1 MTESQQNEAW
11 QIEVNGQVY
20 EASFAEMADWI
31 ADGALQPDDRVRRG
45 NLRWIEAR
53 KVPTLVPFFNSKA
66 NGSPPPAVVIST
78 TNASELA
85 PDVLVEVAPQHDF
98 ATDDSRNSGVVVEHV
113 VQPADNSISQNQQL
127 DNIALDRCEN
137 HVDRSAVFVCQSCA
151 RPACRECVNKFGSSV
166 AVCSVC
172 GGLCK
177 SKAELEADQ
186 RKEEFRSASIE
197 QGFGFGDFFAAITYP
212 LKFKASLFFG
222 AVMFM
227 FFSLGRLAAGFG
239 DIYMFVA
246 AIFSYMLANMLAF
259 GILSNTIESF
269 AQGKIGGNFMPTFDE
284 FSLWDD
290 VVHPFFLSI
299 GVYISAFGPF
309 IAVFL
314 VGTYLVMSAVS
325 SQAEAMKANLEQTP
339 GTPYYNVRDTLN
351 QSEQV
356 KGILANSERLNQEHL
371 DAQQSIENGQQPAV
385 VDPEEENIQKVNKM
399 MADSKRKELESVVG
413 KTAETRAQ
421 ESAAFTASLL
431 KLSPPIVVIGF
442 ITFLW
447 GMFYFPAAC
456 AVAGYTQSFAATV
469 DPRVGL
475 DTIKRLGID
484 YAKVLFMAFLM
495 LVAFAAVSAV
505 LSFVLAAFDMP
516 GVGNLPA
523 KAIESIVW
531 FYLVIVFACLLGFMI
546 FKSSDRL
553 KLLT

>member
-1 MTESQQNEAW
+1 MSESEQNEAW

-31 ADGALQPDDRVRRG
+31 ADGALQPEDKVRRG

-53 KVPTLVPFFNSKA
+53 KVPTLTAFFNAKA
-66 NGSPPPAVVIST
+66 SGSPLPAVVVST
-78 TNASELA
+78 TDALRPEQESLPQTAAQAGPLPNDLQ
-85 PDVLVEVAPQHDF
+85 DNNLVVGRAVEPVNPSKDPNREF
-98 ATDDSRNSGVVVEHV
+98 AH
-113 VQPADNSISQNQQL
+113 L
-127 DNIALDRCEN
+127 DPDRCAN
-137 HVDRSAVFVCQSCA
+137 HVDRPADFVCRSCT

-166 AVCSVC
+166 AVCAKC

-177 SKAELEADQ
+177 SKTDLDAHQL
-186 RKEEFRSASIE
+186 KEEFRSESIH
-197 QGFGFGDFFAAITYP
+197 QGFGFGDFAESIGYP
-212 LKFKASLFFG
+212 LRFKASLFFG

-227 FFSLGRLAAGFG
+227 FFSLGRMAAAFG
-239 DIYMFVA
+239 GIYMLVA

-259 GILSNTIESF
+259 GILSNTIDSF

-290 VVHPFFLSI
+290 VVHPFFLSV

-314 VGTYLVMSAVS
+314 LGSYLVMSSVS
-325 SQAEAMKANLEQTP
+325 SQANAMKANLEQTP
-339 GTPYYNVRDTLN
+339 GTPYYNVRDTMD

-356 KGILANSERLNQEHL
+356 KGILANSERINQEHL
-371 DAQQSIENGQQPAV
+371 DAQEKIENGQQPAS
-385 VDPEEENIQKVNKM
+385 VDQEEENIQKVNKM

-421 ESAAFTASLL
+421 ESAAFTAGLL
-431 KLSPPIVVIGF
+431 KLAPPIVVIGF

-456 AVAGYTQSFAATV
+456 TVAGYTQSFAATV

-475 DTIKRLGID
+475 DTIKRLGVD

-495 LVAFAAVSAV
+495 LVVFGVVSAA
-505 LSFVLAAFDMP
+505 LSFVFAAFDMP
-516 GVGNLPA
+516 GIGNLPA
-523 KAIESIVW
+523 KAFESIVW
-531 FYLVIVFACLLGFMI
+531 FYLVIVFACLLGFVI
-546 FKSSDRL
+546 FKASDRL
-553 KLLT
+553 KLST

>member
-1 MTESQQNEAW
+1 MSESEQNEAW

-31 ADGALQPDDRVRRG
+31 ADGALQPEDKVRRG

-66 NGSPPPAVVIST
+66 NGSPSPAVVIST
-78 TNASELA
+78 TDASS
-85 PDVLVEVAPQHDF
+85 PTQDVFAEVARQHDYV
-98 ATDDSRNSGVVVEHV
+98 AHDTGNGGVVVERV
-113 VQPADNSISQNQQL
+113 IQPVGSSTNQRPQL
-127 DNIALDRCEN
+127 DNIDPNRCANHFDR
-137 HVDRSAVFVCQSCA
+137 DAAFVCQSCD

-177 SKAELEADQ
+177 SRADLEADQ
-186 RKEEFRSASIE
+186 RKEEFRSESIE
-197 QGFGFGDFFAAITYP
+197 QGFGFGDFAGAIAYP

-222 AVMFM
+222 ALMFM
-227 FFSLGRLAAGFG
+227 FFSLGRMAAGFA
-239 DIYMFVA
+239 DIYMIVA

-299 GVYISAFGPF
+299 GVYVSAFGPF

-314 VGTYLVMSAVS
+314 LGTYLVMSAVS

-339 GTPYYNVRDTLN
+339 GTPYYNVRDTMD

-356 KGILANSERLNQEHL
+356 KGILANSERINQEHL

-385 VDPEEENIQKVNKM
+385 VDQEEENIQKVNKM

-421 ESAAFTASLL
+421 ESATFTAGLL

-456 AVAGYTQSFAATV
+456 AVAGYTQSFGATV

-475 DTIKRLGID
+475 DTIKRLGAD
-484 YAKVLFMAFLM
+484 YAKVLFMAFIM
-495 LVAFAAVSAV
+495 LVAFGAVSAV
-505 LSFVLAAFDMP
+505 LSFVFAAFDMP
-516 GVGNLPA
+516 GFGNLPA
-523 KAIESIVW
+523 KALESIVW

-553 KLLT
+553 RLLT